1 MTTNSRDEDGAQEKD
16 KSGKGFKNFAKEL
29 GGATTFAFFIG
40 LAGALA
46 QVLVESMR
54 NKGR

>member
-1 MTTNSRDEDGAQEKD
+1 MTTNSRDKDDAQEKD

-46 QVLVESMR
+46 QVLVENMR